1 MHPPALVESIEI
13 GPDLRLEPLE
23 PHHAPALFR
32 LVDEDRDRLGAR
44 LPWVAST
51 RTPEDTLAFI
61 AGSRARRDPATGGD
75 GSGDWAILAGGP
87 EALGPV
93 GVIGIHA
100 PNWSHRRVT
109 LGYWIAGRFEGRG
122 WITRSAAAMTGHLHD
137 KGMHRV
143 EIRAALDNRRS
154 RAVPERLGFRL
165 EGALRAV
172 EWIHGRPIDHAV
184 YGRLSTDPPPN
195 HA

>member
-1 MHPPALVESIEI
+1 MHPPTLVESIEI

-23 PHHAPALFR
+23 LRHASDLFR
-32 LVDEDRDRLGAR
+32 LVDRDRDRLGAR

-51 RTPEDTLAFI
+51 RTPEDTRAFI
-61 AGSRARRDPATGGD
+61 AGSKARRDPTTGGD

-100 PNWSHRRVT
+100 PSWSHRRVS
-109 LGYWIAGRFEGRG
+109 LGYWIEGSFEGRG
-122 WITRSAAAMTGHLHD
+122 WITRAAAALTRHLHGG
-137 KGMHRV
+137 GMHRV

-165 EGALRAV
+165 EGELRAV
-172 EWIHGRPIDHAV
+172 EWIHGASVDHAV
-184 YGRLSTDPPPN
+184 YGHLSSDPPPTD
-195 HA
+195 A